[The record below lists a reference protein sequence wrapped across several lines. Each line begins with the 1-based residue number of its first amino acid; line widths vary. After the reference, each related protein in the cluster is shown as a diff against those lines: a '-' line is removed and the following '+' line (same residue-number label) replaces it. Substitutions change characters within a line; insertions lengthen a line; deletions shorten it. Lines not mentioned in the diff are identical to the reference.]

1 MSLEYETVYL
11 PGLNATELTD
21 VVNLAKNVFNV
32 QQAVA
37 EPTSGTI
44 TIRAPQPIMDAI
56 TEFLD
61 DLQDDRPVVMLD
73 VKIFE
78 VSTQF
83 TKDLGTSVFP
93 AIETPLIDG
102 ELAFRQHSGGHT
114 PAPNWPT
121 FLDFAGRYLQGAGAR
136 D

>member
-1 MSLEYETVYL
+1 MFLAEVAAGPVYKL
-11 PGLNATELTD
+11 LG
-21 VVNLAKNVFNV
+21 K
-32 QQAVA
+32 
-37 EPTSGTI
+37 
-44 TIRAPQPIMDAI
+44 
-56 TEFLD
+56 
-61 DLQDDRPVVMLD
+61 
-73 VKIFE
+73 
-78 VSTQF
+78 
-83 TKDLGTSVFP
+83 KDLGTSVFP